1 MRKILFLFALLAVSG
16 TVYGDILI
24 LENGK
29 RLKVRSYSV
38 EGSRIQVLI
47 SDRGEMVIP
56 LEWVREI
63 LPTPPEP
70 EPENPSADGQIL
82 PDFAYSDIVVA
93 VSKKHEIDW
102 RLVQAVVAV
111 ESNYNPRAVSPK
123 GARGLMQLMPATSS
137 LYQVKDPYDPLE
149 NIEAGVRHLKMLME
163 RYQGKLEFV
172 LAAYNSG
179 ERAVDQYR
187 GIPPYQETRS
197 YVRKVLQRYQ
207 RAHS

>member
-1 MRKILFLFALLAVSG
+1 MRKILFLFALLAASG

-29 RLKVRSYSV
+29 RMRVRSYSV
-38 EGSRIQVLI
+38 EGSKIQVLI
-47 SDRGEMVIP
+47 SDRSEMVIP

-63 LPTPPEP
+63 QPTPPEP
-70 EPENPSADGQIL
+70 EPENASAARQGSAE
-82 PDFAYSDIVVA
+82 FAYSDIVVA

-137 LYQVKDPYDPLE
+137 LYQVRDPFDPLE

-163 RYQGKLEFV
+163 RYNGKLEFV

-179 ERAVDQYR
+179 EKAVDQYR
-187 GIPPYQETRS
+187 GIPPFQETRS
-197 YVRKVLQRYQ
+197 YIKKVLQRYQ
-207 RAHS
+207 RTLS